1 MDLDSALAYGGI
13 ALEVAFAALLTRR
26 RFYRSMPFFFSY
38 IWFGVGND
46 LAMSLIQNRYPSRF
60 LQVFIVQMCI
70 DSALQYGILV
80 ELTWCVLRP
89 IRASLPRG
97 TVAAISLLVLFLG
110 GAAWWLG
117 NGRQFAGYPPQWHF
131 LACMQQTT
139 AILRIVFFLTLA
151 AGSHFLALGW
161 RDRELQVA
169 TGLGSFSIVSLAASV
184 IHTHQK
190 LGLHYH
196 WVDLLV
202 AASYAAAL
210 VYWIFSF
217 ARAEAPRRE
226 FTPQMRSVLT
236 AVAAAARAAQA
247 G

>member
-1 MDLDSALAYGGI
+1 M
-13 ALEVAFAALLTRR
+13 EVVFAALLTRR

-38 IWFGVGND
+38 IWFGIGND
-46 LAMSLIQNRYPSRF
+46 LTMSLIQHRYPARY
-60 LQVFIVQMCI
+60 LEAFIIQMCI

-89 IRASLPRG
+89 IRSSLPRG
-97 TVAAISLLVLFLG
+97 TVAGISLFVLLLG
-110 GAAWWLG
+110 GCAWWVG
-117 NGRQFAGYPPQWHF
+117 NGQSFTGYPPQWHF
-131 LACMQQTT
+131 LACIQQST

-169 TGLGSFSIVSLAASV
+169 TGLGSFSIVSLAATLV
-184 IHTHQK
+184 HTHQK
-190 LGLHYH
+190 LSMHYH
-196 WVDLLV
+196 WVDLMV
-202 AASYAAAL
+202 AVSYAGAL
-210 VYWIFSF
+210 VYWICSF

-236 AVAAAARAAQA
+236 AVAGAARAARA